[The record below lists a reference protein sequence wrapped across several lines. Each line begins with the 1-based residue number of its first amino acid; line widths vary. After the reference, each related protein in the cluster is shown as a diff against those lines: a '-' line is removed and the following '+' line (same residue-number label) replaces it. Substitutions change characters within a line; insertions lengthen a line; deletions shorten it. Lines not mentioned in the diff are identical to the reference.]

1 MITIGQFWHALWLSL
16 VVSGLAT
23 VISALIGIPLGVLLS
38 EFDFRGKGVVLT
50 VVHTFMALPPVVVG
64 VFTFLIIMRSGP
76 LGSIGI
82 VYTPAA
88 MVLVQVILAAPIVTG
103 FTHASLQVVDPRLGL
118 AARSLGATRMQ
129 AVLVKMREAR
139 PGLIAA
145 IIAGFGRVIAE
156 VGAVTIVGGAI
167 SSQTDTLTTL
177 VVKLTRQGQPG
188 LSLLVG
194 AVLLFIALIV
204 NIFLTRLQADRG
216 KRKVQERVT
225 GYVS

>member
-1 MITIGQFWHALWLSL
+1 
-16 VVSGLAT
+16 
-23 VISALIGIPLGVLLS
+23 
-38 EFDFRGKGVVLT
+38 
-50 VVHTFMALPPVVVG
+50 
-64 VFTFLIIMRSGP
+64 
-76 LGSIGI
+76 
-82 VYTPAA
+82 

>member
-1 MITIGQFWHALWLSL
+1 MITMSQFWHALWLSL

-23 VISALIGIPLGVLLS
+23 GISALIGIPLGTLLA
-38 EFDFRGKGVVLT
+38 EYDFRGKGAILT
-50 VVHTFMALPPVVVG
+50 VVHTFMGLPPVVVG
-64 VFTFLIIMRSGP
+64 VFTFLVIMRSGP

-82 VYTPAA
+82 VYTATA
-88 MVLVQVILAAPIVTG
+88 MVVVQVILATPIVTG

-118 AARSLGATRMQ
+118 AARSLGATRAQ
-129 AVLVKMREAR
+129 SVYTKMREAR

-145 IIAGFGRVIAE
+145 VIAGFGRVIAE

-167 SSQTDTLTTL
+167 SGQTDTLTTI

-188 LSLLVG
+188 YALWVGLVLLV
-194 AVLLFIALIV
+194 IALLV
-204 NIFLTRLQADRG
+204 NIFLTRLQADKG
-216 KRKVQERVT
+216 KREVEEKVT

>member
-1 MITIGQFWHALWLSL
+1 M
-16 VVSGLAT
+16 
-23 VISALIGIPLGVLLS
+23 
-38 EFDFRGKGVVLT
+38 
-50 VVHTFMALPPVVVG
+50 
-64 VFTFLIIMRSGP
+64 
-76 LGSIGI
+76 
-82 VYTPAA
+82 
-88 MVLVQVILAAPIVTG
+88 
-103 FTHASLQVVDPRLGL
+103 
-118 AARSLGATRMQ
+118 
-129 AVLVKMREAR
+129 
-139 PGLIAA
+139 
-145 IIAGFGRVIAE
+145 
-156 VGAVTIVGGAI
+156 TIVGGAI